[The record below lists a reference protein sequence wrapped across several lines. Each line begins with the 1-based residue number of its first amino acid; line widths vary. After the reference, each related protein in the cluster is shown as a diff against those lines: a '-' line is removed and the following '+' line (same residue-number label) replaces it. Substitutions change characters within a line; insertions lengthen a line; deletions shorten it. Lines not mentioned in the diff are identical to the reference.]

1 MPGEKPCQRIWFVR
15 WPGGDSVPGP
25 GSTVSHRRRDR
36 EDVVA
41 EPVQDERLLDAD
53 RVRRAV
59 LVEPDD
65 DALAGSTRAGRSA
78 GEIGSGPATF
88 GASGGVCGSTCGGQ
102 GSDTVRAPAAHGTA
116 SAAAQSPSE
125 ERPPAQRRCS
135 IGTSVADSGS
145 SLTGLY
151 VMPSNFAK

>member
-1 MPGEKPCQRIWFVR
+1 MTSVCWTRIAF
-15 WPGGDSVPGP
+15 GVPSSSSP
-25 GSTVSHRRRDR
+25 TTTRSRFDTRRKKR
-36 EDVVA
+36 
-41 EPVQDERLLDAD
+41 
-53 RVRRAV
+53 
-59 LVEPDD
+59 
-65 DALAGSTRAGRSA
+65 

-116 SAAAQSPSE
+116 SAVAQSRE
-125 ERPPAQRRCS
+125 KERPPAQRRCS